1 MLWLHVMAVVVVSYL
16 LGSVNASILVS
27 RKIFKVD
34 IRAYGSGNA
43 GSTNAFRVMGKKWA
57 IPVVIADLFKGGLA
71 VWFGYCMLVGFD
83 LADLGKLIA
92 GLAVIIGHIF
102 PVFFGFKGGK
112 GVMTTA
118 AVVAFVDPVVFAV
131 VLGAFLVVALA
142 TRWVS
147 LGSMVGATAIPVAMY
162 YLHRQQG
169 METTLFVVLST
180 LIPIIVIAMHR
191 ANIQRIFAGT
201 ESRFSFKGKSI
212 MEKIKTGTADV
223 TARTTCTTKRL
234 TAKFDDVCKKTVSLT
249 NATTATLRRS
259 AYRMRMKRRGMAGG
273 N

>member
-1 MLWLHVMAVVVVSYL
+1 MLWLHMVVVVVVSYL

-27 RKIFKVD
+27 RKVFKVD

-57 IPVVIADLFKGGLA
+57 VPVVLADLLKGALA
-71 VWFGYCMLVGFD
+71 VWFGYFLLASFD

-92 GLAVIIGHIF
+92 GLAVILGHIF

-118 AVVAFVDPVVFAV
+118 AVVAFVDPVVFLV
-131 VLGAFLVVALA
+131 VLAVFLVVAVS

-147 LGSMVGATAIPVAMY
+147 LGSVAGSLAIPFSMY
-162 YLHRQQG
+162 YLHRQEG
-169 METTLFVVLST
+169 VETTLFVVLSA
-180 LIPIIVIAMHR
+180 LIPAIVIVMHR

-201 ESRFSFKGKSI
+201 ESRFSFAGKSV
-212 MEKIKTGTADV
+212 MEKLKAGKAGV
-223 TARTTCTTKRL
+223 AARTTCTTRRL
-234 TAKFDDVCKKTVSLT
+234 TAKCEDICKKTLSLT

-259 AYRMRMKRRGMAGG
+259 AYKMRVKRRGMAGG